1 MRRILNSLTMFAAY
15 AVLQGCSDNKADPLA
30 KGNESNAVTQT
41 RMDDIDNMEGTISD
55 EMIITDDSTD
65 EGALESAESTS
76 SSAQPAKGSAKADAV
91 VDADTG
97 DE

>member
-1 MRRILNSLTMFAAY
+1 MRPIITSLNILAAC
-15 AVLQGCSDNKADPLA
+15 ALLQGCSDKKTDAGA

-65 EGALESAESTS
+65 EGALESSDSASASTD
-76 SSAQPAKGSAKADAV
+76 PAKSGAKADAV
-91 VDADTG
+91 VDAETG